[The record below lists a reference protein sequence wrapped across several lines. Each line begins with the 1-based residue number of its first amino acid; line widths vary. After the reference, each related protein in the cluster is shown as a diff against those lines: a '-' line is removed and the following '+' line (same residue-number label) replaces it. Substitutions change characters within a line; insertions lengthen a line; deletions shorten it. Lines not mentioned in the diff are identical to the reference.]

1 MLKVNK
7 YIYIN
12 MYYISFKIKSIPGG
26 GKTIALLCF
35 HLTVSGE
42 LWRCTTSPDRKILFM
57 NQWWET

>member
-1 MLKVNK
+1 
-7 YIYIN
+7 